1 MGPLNL
7 ARALLEVE
15 RFSEAK
21 ALLRKYVPKARRAL
35 GPSHPVMLALSE
47 KLVQALYED
56 CAERPLDDY
65 IADMTEAVEI
75 LAKDERT
82 TRSVRGSDHPEAQRV
97 ADLLRRMRLRLKR
110 ARDQKSAA
118 EIAADAED
126 ARLAAEED
134 ASCDSDTYSDSAS
147 GASEDEDDEG
157 EDSASES

>member
-1 MGPLNL
+1 M
-7 ARALLEVE
+7 
-15 RFSEAK
+15 
-21 ALLRKYVPKARRAL
+21 YV
-35 GPSHPVMLALSE
+35 
-47 KLVQALYED
+47 YED

-157 EDSASES
+157 EDSASESSQA

>member
-1 MGPLNL
+1 MP
-7 ARALLEVE
+7 
-15 RFSEAK
+15 
-21 ALLRKYVPKARRAL
+21 VPRTYRRPRGDRRASRPRL
-35 GPSHPVMLALSE
+35 GTATAS
-47 KLVQALYED
+47 YED
-56 CAERPLDDY
+56 YAERPLDDY
-65 IADMTEAVEI
+65 IVDVTEAVEI
-75 LAKDERT
+75 LEKDERT

-134 ASCDSDTYSDSAS
+134 ASFDSDTYSDS
-147 GASEDEDDEG
+147 ASEDEDDEG